1 MQIPTV
7 SLFSFFSFK
16 MEGYINKG
24 DNLGYELFISFKG
37 TFYHQGLG
45 QKHSCWEIY
54 VSDRDTLHLQCVYI
68 YIGLLIMCG
77 FHESVS
83 VLLSPRSTEYIWVHT
98 FLA

>member
-54 VSDRDTLHLQCVYI
+54 VSDKDTLHLQTYTLYMSYSI
-68 YIGLLIMCG
+68 
-77 FHESVS
+77 
-83 VLLSPRSTEYIWVHT
+83 PRCRI
-98 FLA
+98 LPDN